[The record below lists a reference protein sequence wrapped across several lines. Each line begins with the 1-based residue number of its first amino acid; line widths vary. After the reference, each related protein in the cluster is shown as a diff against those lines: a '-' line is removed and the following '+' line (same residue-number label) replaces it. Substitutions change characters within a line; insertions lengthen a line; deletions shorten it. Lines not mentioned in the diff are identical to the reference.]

1 MHRWLDGSGVWA
13 AFLLALVSGLGL
25 LAGAAWLRPLEEGRV
40 AAEEGRLEEAL
51 ARSAEAEARF
61 DRVPLSKQLLPSAH
75 AASQANQLW
84 VLYRLGRHDALL
96 EKAAV
101 GVPQAPA
108 HFWSGCALFTR
119 AMEEVEAEARIGW
132 LSRAS
137 EEFRKALALAPDD
150 WDVKYDYE
158 LTERLLAQLRKDP
171 EKPPKEL
178 LQLLRPKP
186 KQGRGPAPRVG

>member
-1 MHRWLDGSGVWA
+1 MHRWQDGSWVWA
-13 AFLLALVSGLGL
+13 AFLLALLCGLGL
-25 LAGAAWLRPLEEGRV
+25 LAGTAWLRPLEEGQA
-40 AAEEGRLEEAL
+40 AAEQGRLEEAL
-51 ARSAEAEARF
+51 ARYAAAEARF
-61 DRVPLSKQLLPSAH
+61 DRVPLGKQLLPSAH

-96 EKAAV
+96 EKAALA
-101 GVPQAPA
+101 VPQAPV
-108 HFWSGCALFTR
+108 HFWSGCALFSR
-119 AMEEVEAEARIGW
+119 AMEEVEAEARVGW

-158 LTERLLAQLRKDP
+158 LTERLLAELRKDP